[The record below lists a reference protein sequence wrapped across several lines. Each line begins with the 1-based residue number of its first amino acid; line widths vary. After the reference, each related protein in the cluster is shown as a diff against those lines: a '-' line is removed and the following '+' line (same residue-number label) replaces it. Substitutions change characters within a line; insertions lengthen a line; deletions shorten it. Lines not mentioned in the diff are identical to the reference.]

1 MKKCPFCFPNVP
13 KFLPAMRHLSQTYFN
28 LARTLLVIPIS
39 KQLSAN
45 TLNLRQSDIWG
56 NLCNLLVICH
66 MIFDNS
72 GSNSV
77 ASLLALYLIQT
88 PLDTSPRRCFSLR
101 SKSYAQVY
109 LNIYFLELLSD
120 LRNRKW
126 LIRKRANI

>member
-72 GSNSV
+72 GSNSRGFSPYP
-77 ASLLALYLIQT
+77 AGPNFGPIPNPKKYTFFPIQRFFSQLHT
-88 PLDTSPRRCFSLR
+88 IKKKWPQTSYS
-101 SKSYAQVY
+101 
-109 LNIYFLELLSD
+109 ILLSQYS
-120 LRNRKW
+120 K
-126 LIRKRANI
+126 